1 MADRMAFFGGT
12 FDPVHHGHLVVSR
25 AVAELGGFAQV
36 HLVPVFQPPHKIGP
50 LATPEQRIA
59 MLTLAV
65 AGEPRLAVCP
75 IELDRPGPSYT
86 YETLEAL
93 RSRHGPGTS
102 LHWVIGADMLEELH
116 LWRRIDR
123 VLELARIVVAVRP
136 PWDQRL
142 DGILDGLVP
151 KLGVDA
157 VGRLRDG
164 VVRTP
169 LLDISSR
176 DIRERISRG
185 TAIRYLVP
193 EAVEGYIRA
202 NGLYVTSV

>member
-1 MADRMAFFGGT
+1 
-12 FDPVHHGHLVVSR
+12 
-25 AVAELGGFAQV
+25 
-36 HLVPVFQPPHKIGP
+36 
-50 LATPEQRIA
+50 
-59 MLTLAV
+59 
-65 AGEPRLAVCP
+65 
-75 IELDRPGPSYT
+75 
-86 YETLEAL
+86 
-93 RSRHGPGTS
+93 
-102 LHWVIGADMLEELH
+102 MLEELH

-202 NGLYVTSV
+202 HGLYVTSV